1 MPGAGDFAEGQQGA
15 DRFVLRQTLG
25 PLPVIADFDAR
36 MTQPGGFYRGNSARE
51 RDWETESG
59 KAELTIPADLS
70 ALGGDPAPDAFTLV
84 TLRSNDQFN
93 TTVYGFS
100 DRLRGLSGD
109 RMIVL
114 ISREDMARAGL
125 ADGQRIALVSAADDG
140 IPRRVEGL
148 SVVPYD
154 LPRGC
159 IAASFTFAFV
169 PSRGKT

>member
-1 MPGAGDFAEGQQGA
+1 M
-15 DRFVLRQTLG
+15 R
-25 PLPVIADFDAR
+25 
-36 MTQPGGFYRGNSARE
+36 
-51 RDWETESG
+51 
-59 KAELTIPADLS
+59 
-70 ALGGDPAPDAFTLV
+70 GDPAPDAFTLV

-159 IAASFTFAFV
+159 IAAYYPETNPLV
-169 PSRGKT
+169 PLSLYDQASKTPAYKSAPVRIET